1 MPRYPSWPTTD
12 QGNIVGARL
21 ANEMYHR
28 FTGGLNPLSFT
39 DQRDA
44 ALAELLATTSEMFN
58 VSAFGAKGDGVT
70 DDATAIQ
77 SAIDAAV
84 AVNGSVYIPASSAN
98 YLVQSTLVIS
108 VDNPGIGFYME
119 RGAFI
124 QSTAITAGN
133 FLIELRNSLFCRLRV
148 RLAPGVANGIKIGVL
163 AAAGTQNSLYNQILA
178 GSDIV
183 GNARA
188 GSKPAVGSGT
198 VGILFSTA
206 SAPDSNF
213 FNRVDKTRVVNFD
226 TCIRT
231 ENGANAQILMDPQ
244 LEAYW
249 YGVEFDSVENSW
261 RGGFCH
267 QAPGGSSSELTE
279 CLHIGASKTLNF
291 ISGPVLEPGANS
303 LPALIE
309 TGASKNVIDLVNNT
323 GRSIDDS
330 GTKNSI
336 NTAHYG
342 RVYAYTVLEENKQYR
357 LNSLSFPTNNVS
369 AIVILT
375 FSSRNTSTNAA
386 SSGES
391 VARVNRDNSGVITIK
406 HLYSSY
412 TRKLSGIL
420 EFDGWEINGDNIHP
434 IFTVRNNATS
444 TTSCTASIGIKGIE
458 SSRLNTEVVGP
469 SVTAAPSQAGDVFD
483 VDNFS
488 VSAGAT
494 ITKHISATAAL
505 NFDLSGSASQ
515 DLTITATGAAVGDT
529 VALGV
534 PNGSVTADTLFW
546 AWVSATNT
554 VTVRAMRIAGTPN
567 PASGTFR
574 VDVWQ
579 H

>member
-1 MPRYPSWPTTD
+1 MS
-12 QGNIVGARL
+12 
-21 ANEMYHR
+21 
-28 FTGGLNPLSFT
+28 
-39 DQRDA
+39 
-44 ALAELLATTSEMFN
+44 
-58 VSAFGAKGDGVT
+58 
-70 DDATAIQ
+70 
-77 SAIDAAV
+77 
-84 AVNGSVYIPASSAN
+84 
-98 YLVQSTLVIS
+98 
-108 VDNPGIGFYME
+108 
-119 RGAFI
+119 
-124 QSTAITAGN
+124 AGN
-133 FLIELRNSLFCRLRV
+133 FRSSEEGLVDKLLLLYLIKQTNSFGTVKGITKLEKLVFLTENLMIKDKTKGFNYEFHKWNYGPYSLELHREDYNSLV
-148 RLAPGVANGIKIGVL
+148 EQDIINEGSIKL
-163 AAAGTQNSLYNQILA
+163 T
-178 GSDIV
+178 
-183 GNARA
+183 
-188 GSKPAVGSGT
+188 T
-198 VGILFSTA
+198 VG
-206 SAPDSNF
+206 
-213 FNRVDKTRVVNFD
+213 
-226 TCIRT
+226 
-231 ENGANAQILMDPQ
+231 
-244 LEAYW
+244 
-249 YGVEFDSVENSW
+249 
-261 RGGFCH
+261 
-267 QAPGGSSSELTE
+267 
-279 CLHIGASKTLNF
+279 KTL
-291 ISGPVLEPGANS
+291 LKECEP
-303 LPALIE
+303 L
-309 TGASKNVIDLVNNT
+309 
-323 GRSIDDS
+323 
-330 GTKNSI
+330 
-336 NTAHYG
+336 
-342 RVYAYTVLEENKQYR
+342 LEENKQYR